1 MEQTEIK
8 TIWNRSFVLI
18 LIVNILSTLGIFMM
32 NSTITPYATI
42 LGAGASLAGI
52 VSGLYYV
59 FAMVFRPLSGIAANR
74 VSRRNTYLLFAAVM
88 FVTAVVMYATT
99 SITVVTIF
107 RLIQGIGY
115 CFITTVTMAL
125 ATELVPQDHLGEGIA
140 CFGLAQIISTS
151 VGPAIGLF
159 LSQVI
164 GYRNI
169 YLVAAGLFLLSV
181 PLCARIQTTYVPAY
195 TGGLFS
201 GVSLKEI
208 VAPESIRPAC
218 VGMFFGMLNSVLM
231 SYIALYAASLD
242 IGGAS
247 GYFLVN
253 GAAMFVSRT
262 ITKSFAD
269 KKTLGFVAALSG
281 FFLIAAMVIL
291 GLGHSTAAL
300 LLAGGVF
307 GIGYGILLP
316 VTQTNCVRRP
326 PMERRGSGTSTYSL
340 GIDLGFSIGT
350 MIAGVIADSLGYSK
364 MFLCFVI
371 PGIIAVIIALCDD
384 YILRHQDA
392 EAS

>member
-1 MEQTEIK
+1 MEQAVIK
-8 TIWNRSFVLI
+8 TIWNRSFILI
-18 LIVNILSTLGIFMM
+18 LAVNILSTLGIFMM

-74 VSRRNTYLLFAAVM
+74 VSRRNTYLLFAAIM
-88 FVTAVVMYATT
+88 FVTAVVMYSTT
-99 SITVVTIF
+99 SIAVLTVF

-125 ATELVPQDHLGEGIA
+125 ATELVPQDRLGEGIA

-151 VGPAIGLF
+151 LGPAIGLF
-159 LSQVI
+159 LSQQI
-164 GYRNI
+164 GYKNI
-169 YLVAAGLFLLSV
+169 YLVAAGLFLVSI
-181 PLCARIQTTYVPAY
+181 PLCFYIRTTYVPAY
-195 TGGLFS
+195 SGGLFS

-218 VGMFFGMLNSVLM
+218 VGLFFGMLNSVLM

-253 GAAMFVSRT
+253 GAAMFISRT
-262 ITKSFAD
+262 LTKSFAD
-269 KKTLGFVAALSG
+269 KKSLGFVAVLSG
-281 FFLIAAMVIL
+281 TFLISAMVIL
-291 GLGHSTAAL
+291 GLGRTTATL
-300 LLAGGVF
+300 LLAGAVF

-350 MIAGVIADSLGYSK
+350 MVAGVIAESLGYSN
-364 MFLCFVI
+364 MFLCLII
-371 PGIIAVIIALCDD
+371 PGLIAIAIALVDD
-384 YILRHQDA
+384 HILRNQVNP
-392 EAS
+392 